1 MQVIHKL
8 GILLAI
14 LLASVTGN
22 AQSSAQKVYDMYS
35 GKQGFV
41 NLGFAKSII
50 QPFEVFLDDDSKRV
64 LLKMDKVNLLFY
76 NEDEGS
82 FSSDEIFDRI
92 DIELNGN
99 DYFDIDPN
107 ELNCNNLKIE
117 SDSDYEQI
125 RIIGHGQPNKMD
137 EFHILLSNSDNAMF
151 FSFFGDITV
160 EDFKTFCT
168 FSHSTKNTFKL

>member
-1 MQVIHKL
+1 MQLIHKL

-22 AQSSAQKVYDMYS
+22 AQSNAQKIFDMYS

-41 NLGFAKSII
+41 SLGFAKSII
-50 QPFEVFLDDDSKRV
+50 QPFEILLDDDSKRV

-76 NEDEGS
+76 NEDKGF
-82 FSSDEIFDRI
+82 FSSDEIYDRI
-92 DIELNGN
+92 GNEFNEN

-107 ELNCNNLKIE
+107 EFTCNSFNIE

-125 RIIGHGQPNKMD
+125 RIIGCGQPNKMN
-137 EFHILLSNSDNAMF
+137 EFHILLCESDNAML

-160 EDFKTFCT
+160 EDLKTFCT